1 MSVQDWFATWF
12 NSPYYHILYKNRDD
26 EEAEKFIDKLVS
38 HLSLEK
44 GSRALDLACGKGR
57 HSLQLRNAGYEVVG
71 IDLSE
76 ESIEEAKSIERDGLE
91 FFVHDMRSLYWSEHF
106 DLVANL
112 FTSFGY
118 FHDAEDDQNTI
129 SSVADSLKPGGVF
142 VLDFLNAIEVQEN
155 LVDYEEKEIDG
166 IRFELNRS
174 VEDGIIKKRIHVIDG
189 DVELNFE
196 EQVDALRLDDFK
208 GYFGEAGLE
217 LETTF
222 GNYDLEP
229 FDRSASD
236 RLIMITRKPK
246 S

>member
-12 NSPYYHILYKNRDD
+12 NSPYYHILYKNRDG

-38 HLSLEK
+38 YLSLEK
-44 GSRALDLACGKGR
+44 GARALDLACGKGR

-76 ESIEEAKSIERDGLE
+76 ESIEEAKSFERDGLE

-118 FHDAEDDQNTI
+118 FHDAEDDQKTI

-142 VLDFLNAIEVQEN
+142 VLDFLNAIKVQEN

-189 DVELNFE
+189 DVELDFE
-196 EQVDALRLDDFK
+196 EQVDALMLEDFQR
-208 GYFGEAGLE
+208 YFDETGLE
-217 LETTF
+217 LEATF

-229 FDRSASD
+229 FNQETLD
-236 RLIMITRKPK
+236 RLIMIARKPR